1 MVEERQHEQ
10 NDRVLSSRADFG
22 DRDRSHILGMGAT
35 EPPGVYRTS
44 IQSRRGSRTQVT
56 GAASERNLEQ
66 AAVIPS
72 SPSLAREPVDR
83 QEVTVSSSPPVP
95 ASERN
100 LEQAAAIPSSPSLA
114 QEPVDR
120 QEVTVSSSP
129 PALASER
136 NLETGGRDT
145 ELTFARTGTS
155 RSARGD
161 GFIKPTGAGE
171 RTQFGTGGRD
181 TELTFA
187 RTGTSRSARGDGFI
201 KPTGAGERTQF
212 GNRRP

>member
-1 MVEERQHEQ
+1 MVEERQNEQ

-56 GAASERNLEQ
+56 GACERTHFGTGGGDAELTFARTGTSHRRYGLKPTGAGDERIWRRPYPRPRSPEPWSARGALRTTGASSERNLEQ
-66 AAVIPS
+66 AAAIPS

-83 QEVTVSSSPPVP
+83 QEVTVSSSPPP
-95 ASERN
+95 LTSERT

-114 QEPVDR
+114 QESVDR

-129 PALASER
+129 PV
-136 NLETGGRDT
+136 
-145 ELTFARTGTS
+145 
-155 RSARGD
+155 
-161 GFIKPTGAGE
+161 AGE
-171 RTQFGTGGRD
+171 RTQFGKGGR
-181 TELTFA
+181 
-187 RTGTSRSARGDGFI
+187 
-201 KPTGAGERTQF
+201 
-212 GNRRP
+212 